1 MTRID
6 IKTFAGNP
14 KIKDEFYCLN
24 NRGIYCSKDSGISW
38 DVLDIP
44 WAKEYNLQH
53 PWALA
58 TKECIC
64 KNYKYNFDHVV
75 T

>member
-1 MTRID
+1 M
-6 IKTFAGNP
+6 
-14 KIKDEFYCLN
+14 
-24 NRGIYCSKDSGISW
+24 
-38 DVLDIP
+38 P
-44 WAKEYNLQH
+44 WAKEYHLQH